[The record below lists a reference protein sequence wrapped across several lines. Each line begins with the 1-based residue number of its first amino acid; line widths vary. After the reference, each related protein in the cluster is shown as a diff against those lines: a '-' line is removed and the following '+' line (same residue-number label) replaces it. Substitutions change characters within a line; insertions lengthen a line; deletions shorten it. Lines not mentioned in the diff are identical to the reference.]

1 MKLERV
7 RLERLKLHPANP
19 RLHNEKNLAAIKDS
33 LTRYGQQKPVVI
45 DTKNVVI
52 AGNGTV
58 TAARELGWTTV
69 DVVRTEL
76 KGTQAKAFAIADN
89 RTGELSTWDDGLLLQ
104 QIESISRSLDITAL
118 DLGFS
123 DDDLKALS
131 DQIEASGIS
140 DLAAPVPGENAY
152 REQYGVIVMCDG
164 EQEQSAV
171 YAKLTKQGYQCKV
184 VTT

>member
-33 LTRYGQQKPVVI
+33 LTRYGQQKPVVV
-45 DTKNVVI
+45 DAKNFVI

-58 TAARELGWTTV
+58 AAARELGWKTV

-76 KGTQAKAFAIADN
+76 KGTLAKAFAIADN
-89 RTGELSTWDDGLLLQ
+89 RTGELSSWDEAQLLQ
-104 QIESISRSLDITAL
+104 QIESITQSLDITAL
-118 DLGFS
+118 DLGFG
-123 DDDLKALS
+123 DEDLKALAK
-131 DQIEASGIS
+131 QIGSADLS
-140 DLAAPVPGENAY
+140 DLAAPIPDENNY
-152 REQYGVIVMCDG
+152 REQFGVIVTCAN
-164 EQEQSAV
+164 EKEQSAV

>member
-19 RLHNEKNLAAIKDS
+19 RLHDERNLNAIKDS
-33 LTRYGQQKPVVI
+33 LTRYGQQKPVVV

-58 TAARELGWTTV
+58 AAARELGWKTIGI
-69 DVVRTEL
+69 VRTEL
-76 KGTQAKAFAIADN
+76 TGNLAKAFAIADN
-89 RTGELSTWDDGLLLQ
+89 RTSELSRWDNELLLKQ
-104 QIESISRSLDITAL
+104 LESLNKSVDITAL
-118 DLGFS
+118 DLGFDGS
-123 DDDLKALS
+123 ELKQLAAQLA
-131 DQIEASGIS
+131 ENGGT
-140 DLAAPVPGENAY
+140 DLAAAVPEENNY
-152 REQYGVIVMCDG
+152 REQYGVIVICED

>member
-19 RLHNEKNLAAIKDS
+19 RLHDERNLAAIKDS
-33 LTRYGQQKPVVI
+33 LTRYGQQKPVVV
-45 DTKNVVI
+45 DAKNVVI

-58 TAARELGWTTV
+58 TAARELGWKTIG
-69 DVVRTEL
+69 VVRTEL
-76 KGTQAKAFAIADN
+76 TGSLAKAFAIADN
-89 RTGELSTWDDGLLLQ
+89 RTSELSSWDNALLLEQ
-104 QIESISRSLDITAL
+104 LNSISRATEISAA
-118 DLGFS
+118 DLGF
-123 DDDLKALS
+123 DGEDLKEFAKSL
-131 DQIEASGIS
+131 EAAGSA
-140 DLAAPVPGENAY
+140 DLASAIPEENNY
-152 REQYGVIVMCDG
+152 REQFGVIVICDS